1 MQFYINNIKKRKIIC
16 KNRKKTITLHVFCE
30 KRKHFE
36 EIGAQEEMFKFG
48 NKALIAWQGIATV
61 LLSVA
66 ALGGAYFLSDG
77 GEAISVAPS
86 SYSYSSLPKY
96 SGPSMSASRGART
109 EQPRTFTSATT
120 FSSTVSHPTAAH
132 GVSASATPSVASA
145 PYPSMAFGELS
156 KGSSSGGG
164 NGGGGSATG
173 GKSSSGG
180 VVGAPRASGVTA
192 VAATAPKVVRR
203 ASVNQGSLTGHLG
216 DLGDLTVYEG
226 DGPGVITGQEN
237 STMDNPIV
245 TSYDQPIGDVLWPM
259 LLMALGYVAWVM
271 KRSKECIRQ
280 KP

>member
-16 KNRKKTITLHVFCE
+16 KNRKKSITLHVFCE
-30 KRKHFE
+30 KRKHCE
-36 EIGAQEEMFKFG
+36 EKGAQEEMFKFG
-48 NKALIAWQGIATV
+48 NKAFIAWQGIATV

-109 EQPRTFTSATT
+109 EQSRTFTSATT
-120 FSSTVSHPTAAH
+120 FSSTISHPTVSH
-132 GVSASATPSVASA
+132 GVSTGVTPSVASA

-164 NGGGGSATG
+164 NGGGSATG

-203 ASVNQGSLTGHLG
+203 ASVNQGSLIGKPFGELE
-216 DLGDLTVYEG
+216 VYEG